1 MLSKLYKRFGSPLKK
16 IEETNTLLSMIT
28 TFITSAVFFFV
39 SVMLP
44 LNFAGEQIKMYLHVQ
59 KQPKRPDYC

>member
-1 MLSKLYKRFGSPLKK
+1 MK

-28 TFITSAVFFFV
+28 IFITSVVFFFV

-44 LNFAGEQIKMYLHVQ
+44 LNFAGEQIKMYLHV
-59 KQPKRPDYC
+59 